1 MEWKNDLLG
10 GCGDMIIYRFLVNI
24 ESKLVIHTRSPLIR
38 SFFLFCFFKSIMIAS
53 DRIIENIYNDMILK
67 IKENTN
73 GYIFQF

>member
-38 SFFLFCFFKSIMIAS
+38 SFFFFFFFKSIMIAS
-53 DRIIENIYNDMILK
+53 DRIENIYNDMILK
-67 IKENTN
+67 IKENTK